1 MKQELLQ
8 AVWPTWL
15 TVVGQVMQYFAMVS
29 GALFVPYLVLQR
41 CKQTT
46 MATGAGAT
54 YNYLNQAAPAHAAV
68 TTTSFQQD
76 ISVGG
81 TVTEAVSA
89 APHQGGCNILT
100 PETPTEMGG
109 AGGVASGQF
118 MGIKVALRS

>member
-1 MKQELLQ
+1 MKRELLQ
-8 AVWPTWL
+8 VVWPTWL
-15 TVVGQVMQYFAMVS
+15 TVVGQIMQYFAMVS

-46 MATGAGAT
+46 TATGAGAT
-54 YNYLNQAAPAHAAV
+54 YNYLNQAAPVQAAV

-81 TVTEAVSA
+81 TVPEAASA

-100 PETPTEMGG
+100 SVTLTLVGG
-109 AGGVASGQF
+109 TGGLANGQF
-118 MGIKVALRS
+118 MGRKLALRN